1 VRRRNE
7 LGHSLREQLLAFGR
21 WAVAQDGL
29 GATASGSAK
38 RMTDQTSHPEL
49 DALLD
54 EAFRGH
60 DRLSRDEIYRRA
72 VAADLPAG
80 SLTRIDALPEGD
92 YAQDEAAEVLRQ
104 SQVPGEEA
112 PDFEDEPDFA
122 DEHDSTTAD
131 SRVTAHEDLPDL
143 EPESP
148 RGLGGMDIP
157 PSILRDL

>member
-1 VRRRNE
+1 M
-7 LGHSLREQLLAFGR
+7 
-21 WAVAQDGL
+21 
-29 GATASGSAK
+29 

-72 VAADLPAG
+72 VAAALPAE

-92 YAQDEAAEVLRQ
+92 YAQDEAADALRQ
-104 SQVPGEEA
+104 DQVPGDDD
-112 PDFEDEPDFA
+112 PDPDFA
-122 DEHDSTTAD
+122 DEHDNTTAD
-131 SRVTAHEDLPDL
+131 HRITAHEDLPDL